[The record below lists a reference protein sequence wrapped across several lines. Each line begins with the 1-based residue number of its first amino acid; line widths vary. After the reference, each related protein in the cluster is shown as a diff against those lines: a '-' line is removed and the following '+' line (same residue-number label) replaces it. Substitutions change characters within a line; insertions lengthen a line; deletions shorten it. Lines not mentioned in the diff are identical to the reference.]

1 MLKDHQ
7 EEHVGRDPFLAK
19 TILVVEDNDSDA
31 PTLAHLLSQWTP
43 YQIYLATNGMAA
55 LKFISYLRPHLFI
68 LDDRLP
74 GMNGL
79 RLYDQLHAVRGLED
93 TPAIL
98 IRANIPQEQLENE
111 LKHRH
116 LVALPTP
123 HDLGDLLQMIE
134 QILVSTSTGA
144 ATERGEDDDA
154 QKMPIMDR
162 GKQENVQLLV
172 KR

>member
-1 MLKDHQ
+1 MLKGYQ
-7 EEHVGRDPFLAK
+7 EEHVGREPFLAK
-19 TILVVEDNDSDA
+19 TILIVEDDDNDA

-43 YQIYLATNGMAA
+43 YHIYLATNGMAA

-79 RLYDQLHAVRGLED
+79 RLYDQLHAIRGLED

-98 IRANIPQEQLENE
+98 INANLTQGQLKNE

-116 LVALPTP
+116 LATLPTP
-123 HDLGDLLQMIE
+123 HDPNDLLQMIE
-134 QILVSTSTGA
+134 LVLASTSTGA
-144 ATERGEDDDA
+144 VTEWR
-154 QKMPIMDR
+154 R
-162 GKQENVQLLV
+162 
-172 KR
+172 R